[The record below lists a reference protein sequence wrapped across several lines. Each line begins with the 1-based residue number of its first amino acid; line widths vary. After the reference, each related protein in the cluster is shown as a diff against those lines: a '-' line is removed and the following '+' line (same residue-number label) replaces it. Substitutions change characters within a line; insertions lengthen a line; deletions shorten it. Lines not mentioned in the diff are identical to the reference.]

1 MGRFFAFEG
10 ISRAGKTTA
19 CGHVERRL
27 EEIGESVRR
36 EHGGF
41 ILGARVADAFG
52 TYPDEVVYMLFWQAF
67 RLLELDKITP
77 ALNEGK
83 IVLVDRYVLS
93 NLAHNWWTGLD
104 RDFQLRTERE
114 YIQRCLFPSIYF
126 VFTVPYGLFLE
137 RGGDGAKVDRALFEK
152 IHQDYITWALRLS
165 NNGFCKT
172 ILVDGSKSE
181 EAVGDFVMHYI
192 RKEIG
197 LEGG

>member
-10 ISRAGKTTA
+10 ISRAGKTTV
-19 CGHVERRL
+19 CGHIEHRL
-27 EEIGESVRR
+27 EQLGKSVQR
-36 EHGGF
+36 ERGGF
-41 ILGARVADAFG
+41 ILGARVADVFG
-52 TYPDEVVYMLFWQAF
+52 TYPDEIVYMLFWQAF

-93 NLAHNWWTGLD
+93 NLAHNWWTDLD
-104 RDFQLRTERE
+104 PGFQLHTENE

-126 VFTVPYGLFLE
+126 VFTIPYGLFLE
-137 RGGDGAKVDRALFEK
+137 RGGDVAKVDRTLFERM
-152 IHQDYITWALRLS
+152 HQGYIAWALRLA

-172 ILVDGSKSE
+172 ILVDGSKPI
-181 EAVGDFVMHYI
+181 EAVSDFVMFHI

-197 LEGG
+197 LEGD